1 MAAITTHKGFSHIG
15 LATRDL
21 EATRKFYEGVLGFKL
36 MIADIISVE
45 EGGQVRH
52 MFFDT
57 GRDQLLAFMEAKG
70 IDGIP
75 NNYDTSING
84 ACGLPSSFFHFA
96 FEGGSAEAMKAIH
109 RNLTAKGVQVSDIID
124 HGASHSMYFKDPV
137 NGLSLEYCAW
147 VRPFTEEGA
156 TMQQRYRM
164 PASKFGDWERI
175 NAGNIEEFAGRFK

>member
-21 EATRKFYEGVLGFKL
+21 EATRKFYEGVLGFKV

-75 NNYDTSING
+75 NNYDT
-84 ACGLPSSFFHFA
+84 
-96 FEGGSAEAMKAIH
+96 
-109 RNLTAKGVQVSDIID
+109 IID